1 MTVYQL
7 WRYKLKTIK
16 ILLIQ
21 AITIRHV
28 TRIKVLW
35 MRSVNVARVH

>member
-16 ILLIQ
+16 ILLTQ

>member
-16 ILLIQ
+16 ILLTQ

-28 TRIKVLW
+28 TRINVLW